1 MSTELTL
8 VDAVAEDLPAVA
20 QDDLP
25 LRATR
30 ISRTPR
36 PGVFPDRLLI
46 INPRA
51 SVAMIRP
58 TQHFANRCMTRCGAL
73 CSLDTNEIELLA

>member
-1 MSTELTL
+1 MSMELEF

-30 ISRTPR
+30 ICRTPR
-36 PGVFPDRLLI
+36 PRVFPDRLLI
-46 INPRA
+46 IDPRA
-51 SVAMIRP
+51 IVAMIRP
-58 TQHFANRCMTRCGAL
+58 TQHCANRCMTCGAL
-73 CSLDTNEIELLA
+73 CSPDINEIELLA